1 MRWTRNTVWA
11 GRRKRGRGLLDGFP
25 VQRLSEFGVLSEEE
39 LVGLQEAVGP
49 PESFARQA
57 VIRHQ
62 GAAPDSI
69 LLLQEGWACS
79 AVTLPS
85 GERQLFKIH
94 LPGDLMGVASI
105 CLAESVDS
113 LYALTPVVIR
123 TLPSPKFGAIFSST
137 PEFAARMYLAA
148 QRERIVLLDRLSA
161 LGAKR
166 ASGRMAALLLDLHER
181 LRQVGQVCDGQ
192 FTLRLT
198 QDEIGDYLGLT
209 AVHVNRTFRQLQESG
224 LIERRLQRIKLLQME
239 ALAEMSGYV
248 SRPIDAGC
256 VDLFRRRV
264 AG

>member
-1 MRWTRNTVWA
+1 MQ
-11 GRRKRGRGLLDGFP
+11 P
-25 VQRLSEFGVLSEEE
+25 LSEFGELSEKE
-39 LVGLQEAVGP
+39 LVRLAEAVGP
-49 PESFARQA
+49 PVSFARQG

-62 GAAPDSI
+62 GEMPDTI
-69 LLLQEGWACS
+69 YLLQEGWVCS

-94 LPGDLMGVASI
+94 LPGDLMGVPSLCLTESI
-105 CLAESVDS
+105 DT

-123 TLPSPKFGAIFSST
+123 KLPADKFGAIFSST
-137 PEFAARMYLAA
+137 PEFAARMYLVA
-148 QRERIVLLDRLSA
+148 QRERIVLMDRLSA

-181 LRQVGQVCDGQ
+181 LRQVGQVRDGQ

-209 AVHVNRTFRQLQESG
+209 AVHVNRTFRQLQEAG
-224 LIERRLQRIKLLQME
+224 LIERRLQRIKLLQIDT
-239 ALAEMSGYV
+239 LAEMSGYV
-248 SRPIDAGC
+248 SRPVEAGC

-264 AG
+264 VG